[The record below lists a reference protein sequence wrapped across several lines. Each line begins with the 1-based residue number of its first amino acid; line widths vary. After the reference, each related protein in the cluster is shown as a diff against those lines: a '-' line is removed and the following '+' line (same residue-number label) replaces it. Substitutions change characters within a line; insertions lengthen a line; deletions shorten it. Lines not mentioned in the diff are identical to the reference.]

1 MRRGIAATALV
12 ATLALAATAC
22 GGSDSGQS
30 KGSGGELSGEV
41 TWWDTSTVG
50 SEDKVFKKIAEDFT
64 KKHPKVTVKYVN
76 VPFGD
81 AQNKFKN
88 AAQAGSGAPDVIRS
102 EVAWTP
108 DFADLGYLAPLDGTT
123 ALKNEADFLPQAA
136 ASTKYT
142 DKSGK
147 EQTYAVPQ
155 VIDSMGIFYN
165 KKMLK
170 DAGVEVPK
178 TVAELKTA
186 SAKIKEKTGKTGMY
200 LRGDDAYWFLSFLY
214 GEGGDLVD
222 AKSKT
227 VTIDNPAGVK
237 AMNVVKDLV
246 TSGAAKTDA
255 TDGFDNMQKAFKT
268 GDVAMMINGPWAIA
282 DTYAGDQFKDKA
294 NLGIAPVPA
303 GSAKQGAPQGGHNLG
318 VYAGSKNLDASYAF
332 VDYLSSP
339 EVQAQVTKELNLLPT
354 RTSVYAK
361 PDVAKNEIVTFFKP
375 VVEKAVERPWIPE
388 TGSLF
393 APLVTEYTKVLTGQ
407 SAPEAGVK
415 TTGESYR
422 KLLKGWK

>member
-1 MRRGIAATALV
+1 MRRGITATAL
-12 ATLALAATAC
+12 AAILALAATAC
-22 GGSDSGQS
+22 GSDGESDSAGG
-30 KGSGGELSGEV
+30 KGGELSGTV

-50 SEDKVFKKIAEDFT
+50 SEDKVFKKLAEGFT
-64 KKHPKVTVKYVN
+64 AQHPKVKVNYVN

-88 AAQAGSGAPDVIRS
+88 AAQSGSGAPDVIRS

-108 DFADLGYLAPLDGTT
+108 EFADLGYLAPLDGTA
-123 ALKNEADFLPQAA
+123 ALKDEKDFLPQAA
-136 ASTKYT
+136 ASTEYD
-142 DKSGK
+142 DK
-147 EQTYAVPQ
+147 TYAVPQ

-165 KKMLK
+165 KKIFK

-178 TVAELKTA
+178 TIDELK
-186 SAKIKEKTGKTGMY
+186 SVSKKIKDKTGKTGMY

-214 GEGGDLVD
+214 GEGGNLVD

-227 VTIDNPAGVK
+227 VTVDDEAGVK
-237 AMNVVKDLV
+237 AMTVVKDLV
-246 TSGAAKTDA
+246 DSGAAKTDA
-255 TDGFDNMQKAFKT
+255 TDGWENMQASFKD
-268 GDVAMMINGPWAIA
+268 GEVAMIINGPWAVA
-282 DTYAGDQFKDKA
+282 DTYGGAQFKDKA

-303 GSAKQGAPQGGHNLG
+303 GSAGQGAPQGGHNLA

-332 VDYLSSP
+332 TEYMTSAASQAKVAEQLS
-339 EVQAQVTKELNLLPT
+339 LLPT
-354 RTSVYAK
+354 RTSVYDM
-361 PDVAKNEIVTFFKP
+361 PGVADNEIVGFFKP
-375 VVEKAVERPWIPE
+375 VVDKAVERPWIPE

-407 SAPEAGVK
+407 TTPQKGVGAAGD
-415 TTGESYR
+415 SYR